1 MFEYIVFVC
10 DIVWFFQ
17 VFYFEKVDQVF
28 FCGQKVVDY
37 FFLVYWLILEVD
49 SGLVV
54 ICRVWIFGIM
64 ENRNFF
70 GIC

>member
-1 MFEYIVFVC
+1 MFEYIVFVF

-49 SGLVV
+49 SVG
-54 ICRVWIFGIM
+54 WQ
-64 ENRNFF
+64 
-70 GIC
+70 

>member
-54 ICRVWIFGIM
+54 IRRVWIFGIM

>member
-17 VFYFEKVDQVF
+17 AFYFEKVDQVF

-37 FFLVYWLILEVD
+37 FFSVYRLILEVD

-54 ICRVWIFGIM
+54 IRRVWIFGIM